1 MDSISE
7 QREIF
12 AEQYMSTVKR
22 NGKLITR
29 EDLEL
34 VRFLKGDAVVE
45 ISEQLKRRIKRNKW
59 ELVTFG
65 TDDDVV
71 VVVKPTRAVIQK
83 DKKVCF

>member
-1 MDSISE
+1 
-7 QREIF
+7 
-12 AEQYMSTVKR
+12 MSTVKR

-29 EDLEL
+29 EDLGL
-34 VRFLKGDAVVE
+34 VRRFLKGDAVVE

>member
-12 AEQYMSTVKR
+12 AERYMSTVKR

-34 VRFLKGDAVVE
+34 VRRFLKGDAVVE

-65 TDDDVV
+65 TDG
-71 VVVKPTRAVIQK
+71 
-83 DKKVCF
+83 